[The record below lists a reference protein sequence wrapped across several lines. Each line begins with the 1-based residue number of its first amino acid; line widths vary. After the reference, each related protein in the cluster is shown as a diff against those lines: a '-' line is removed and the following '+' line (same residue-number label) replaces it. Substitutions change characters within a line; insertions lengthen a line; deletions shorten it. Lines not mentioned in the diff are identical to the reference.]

1 MMMAKNRSETKA
13 RTQVPTLSFKNAFL
27 LMLYI
32 FITFTIGMTI
42 IEYIPRNMLLV
53 VITLLSLVIGY
64 GIGFIQEKIQNKKKL
79 GKAFLW
85 LGGVFS
91 VLAFVMLFGIYYAA
105 VLF

>member
-1 MMMAKNRSETKA
+1 MMMAKNKAETKA

-32 FITFTIGMTI
+32 FIIFTIGMTI